1 MITVVMSFLG
11 SKIGKLLAS
20 IAGILAAVL
29 AIFAAGVRSNKKSTE
44 VKNLKGYIKAQERV
58 NEVEVSTDRDAA
70 LKRLR
75 DNAQLRD

>member
-20 IAGILAAVL
+20 VAGILAAVL
-29 AIFAAGVRSNKKSTE
+29 AVFAAGARSNKKSTE

-70 LKRLR
+70 TKRLR
-75 DNAQLRD
+75 DNNQLRD